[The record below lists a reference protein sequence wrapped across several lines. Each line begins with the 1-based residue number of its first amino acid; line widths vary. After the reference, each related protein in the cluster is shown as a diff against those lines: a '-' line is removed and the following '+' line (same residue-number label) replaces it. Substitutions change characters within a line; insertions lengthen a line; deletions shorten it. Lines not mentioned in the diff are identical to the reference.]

1 MTSEVHKNNLD
12 GTEEIV
18 SEKNS
23 FQRSK
28 MERRGISGE
37 GTNVTK
43 FQREDQ
49 GRLDLHEAIWHL
61 YRDST
66 DITMM
71 HFIKPSLCLFLS

>member
-1 MTSEVHKNNLD
+1 
-12 GTEEIV
+12 
-18 SEKNS
+18 
-23 FQRSK
+23 
-28 MERRGISGE
+28 MEWRGISGV

-43 FQREDQ
+43 FHREDQ
-49 GRLDLHEAIWHL
+49 GSLDLHEAICHL

>member
-12 GTEEIV
+12 GAEEII

-28 MERRGISGE
+28 MEWRGISGV

-43 FQREDQ
+43 FHREDQ
-49 GRLDLHEAIWHL
+49 GSLDL
-61 YRDST
+61 Y
-66 DITMM
+66 
-71 HFIKPSLCLFLS
+71 